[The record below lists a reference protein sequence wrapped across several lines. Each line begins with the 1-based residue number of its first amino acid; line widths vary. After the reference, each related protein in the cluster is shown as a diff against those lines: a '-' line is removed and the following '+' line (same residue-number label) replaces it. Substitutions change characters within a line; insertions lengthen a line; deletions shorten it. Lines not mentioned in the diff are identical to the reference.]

1 MFKITFLALLAFCFC
16 LVSTKMVDL
25 DDKKL
30 EELIGG
36 DVPMVVEFYAPWC
49 SHCKELKPIYEALA
63 DSYDHVSE
71 KIIIARIDADKHK
84 PVIKSQNIKGYP
96 TIKLYMPSNKEGIEY
111 TEDKNLNDLISFIDG
126 KTGLIGKQKSFIS
139 YVVDLDESNFD
150 EIVGDPKNHVM
161 VEFYAPWC
169 GHCKKLAPTYEKVAK
184 DFHKEKNIIIA
195 RVDAIANDNLN
206 TRYRIGEFPTV
217 YFFEANK
224 RNENPAFYDEGRDEI
239 SFVRFLNEKCGTH
252 RVPGGGLN
260 NSAGRDPEIDKM
272 VRKFILSDH
281 PVEKADLTNFIRR
294 FSLERNDR
302 PTKFYYK
309 MIQKAGEN
317 RDFIFKEYERT
328 KKILQKLKIEEQFYD
343 DFKTRLNIL
352 EVFRSSANEAIEI
365 EKEAA
370 KEKGMPV
377 VEAITSKAPE
387 PEATAKPHEE
397 L

>member
-1 MFKITFLALLAFCFC
+1 MFKKISFLAILAFCFC
-16 LVSTKMVDL
+16 LVSSKMVDL

-36 DVPMVVEFYAPWC
+36 EVPMLVEYYAPWC
-49 SHCKELKPIYEALA
+49 SHCKELKPIYEDLA

-71 KIIIARIDADKHK
+71 KVIIARIDADKYK
-84 PVIKSQNIKGYP
+84 SVVKSQSLKGYP
-96 TIKLYMPSNKEGIEY
+96 TVRLYMPSSKEGIEY
-111 TEDKNLNDLISFIDG
+111 TKEKTLDDLISFVDD
-126 KTGLIGKQKSFIS
+126 KTGLIGKKKLNIS

-150 EIVGDPKNHVM
+150 EVVGDPKNHVM
-161 VEFYAPWC
+161 VLFYAPWC

-195 RVDAIANDNLN
+195 RVDAIANDDLN

-224 RNENPAFYDEGRDEI
+224 RNENPVFYDEGRDEI
-239 SFVRFLNEKCGTH
+239 SFIRYLNEKCGTH

-260 NSAGRDPEIDKM
+260 NAAGRDPELDKM
-272 VRKFILSDH
+272 VKKFILSDH
-281 PVEKADLTNFIRR
+281 PVERSDLSNFMRR
-294 FSLERNDR
+294 FSIERNDR

-343 DFKTRLNIL
+343 DFKMRLNIL
-352 EVFRSSANEAIEI
+352 EIFRSSANEAIEL

-377 VEAITSKAPE
+377 VEAITSTAPE
-387 PEATAKPHEE
+387 QKATNAHEE